1 MRYPICRPSTWH
13 DPPLPLYQQVMRL
26 PDSELSGVPTCL
38 YGGAS
43 GAVGLVASLPR
54 DLFEMLAALQN
65 GLKKVRRRG
74 ELHNDCVW
82 RAETKGRGVVR
93 DRGWGGRKGCI
104 VEGWHTREG
113 GGRGGR

>member
-1 MRYPICRPSTWH
+1 MSTH
-13 DPPLPLYQQVMRL
+13 ALPDTPRHTLPRFYSLQVMRL

-65 GLKKVRRRG
+65 GLKKVR
-74 ELHNDCVW
+74 
-82 RAETKGRGVVR
+82 GRG
-93 DRGWGGRKGCI
+93 
-104 VEGWHTREG
+104 
-113 GGRGGR
+113 

>member
-1 MRYPICRPSTWH
+1 
-13 DPPLPLYQQVMRL
+13 MRL

-65 GLKKVRRRG
+65 GLKKVR
-74 ELHNDCVW
+74 VW
-82 RAETKGRGVVR
+82 
-93 DRGWGGRKGCI
+93 D
-104 VEGWHTREG
+104 
-113 GGRGGR
+113 